1 MRPVHVTTVLCVGTL
16 LLACGKSDRPVPQPE
31 PRAPAPSASPAPDA
45 PPDAPS
51 EAKAA
56 PTAEELPIQ
65 EDFEQEAET
74 RVTADNYSSELDAI
88 EKALEAEEADG
99 EQ

>member
-1 MRPVHVTTVLCVGTL
+1 MKLTLVATVLCAAGL
-16 LLACGKSDRPVPQPE
+16 SACGKGDRPE
-31 PRAPAPSASPAPDA
+31 PSAPASSESAATEAPPDA

-51 EAKAA
+51 EAKAE
-56 PTAEELPIQ
+56 PTADELPIQ
-65 EDFEQEAET
+65 EDFEQEAQT
-74 RVTADNYSSELDAI
+74 QVTADNYSSELDAI